1 MVRQV
6 INKAVKGRW
15 AGRGVWVAMGGLYAL
30 MTLLAGCGPAP
41 SEVERPPVHTD
52 LHQHS
57 AEFEQ
62 QVVQVG
68 DNIHVA
74 VGYGLANS
82 IMIEGDDG
90 LIIVDTL
97 ESKDVAK
104 RVLAEFRKI
113 SDKPI
118 KAIVLTHN
126 HSDHIFGASVFA
138 EGNSDI
144 PVYAHDTT
152 NDHIDNILSV
162 IRPVIY
168 TRSMRMFGNFLST
181 EQRPNDGIG
190 PFLDMQGM
198 AKVGLL
204 RPTHTFA
211 ERLAIEV
218 AGIEL
223 ELIHAPGETDDQLVV
238 WLPQQ
243 QTLLPAD
250 NIYKAFPNL
259 YTIRGTAYRDVMAW
273 VGSLDMMRGLKP
285 QHLVP
290 SHGRPLS
297 GAKLIASRLTNYRD
311 AIQYVHDQTIRGIN
325 RGASA
330 DELAREIKLPPHLA
344 SDPYLQ
350 PYYGNVAFSVRSIFT
365 GYLGW
370 FSGNA
375 EDLLPLS
382 QAQRASRWRDALL
395 QANSLGG
402 NALETNALETI
413 AQQALAAED
422 YSWALEVAALLL
434 AETPNNAQALDIK
447 ARALRAMGEVSSN
460 APARNYLLTQA
471 LEADGALT
479 ITQPLASEIPP
490 EVVQGF
496 PIDSIM
502 HSMPAKL
509 KAEDCLDLQLRV
521 GFEFTDI
528 NQHYTVTVRRGV
540 AEVVAQALDNTQARI
555 SVSSELWKRI
565 VTQQSSPVASVASG
579 ALSIDGSISD
589 LLSFLSLFEQD

>member
-6 INKAVKGRW
+6 TNKAVKSRW
-15 AGRGVWVAMGGLYAL
+15 AGRGVWVAMGGLCAL
-30 MTLLAGCGPAP
+30 TLLVGCNPAP
-41 SEVERPPVHTD
+41 SEVESPPVHTD

-68 DNIHVA
+68 ENIHVA

-350 PYYGNVAFSVRSIFT
+350 PYYGNVAFSVRSIFS

-382 QAQRASRWRDALL
+382 SAERASRWRTALL
-395 QANSLGG
+395 QVGANEDD
-402 NALETNALETI
+402 ALEAI
-413 AQQALAAED
+413 AQQALAEKD
-422 YSWALEVAALLL
+422 YPWALELTALLL
-434 AETPNNAQALDIK
+434 AETPDHTQALSIKAQALQ
-447 ARALRAMGEVSSN
+447 AMGEVSSN

-471 LEADGALT
+471 LEAEGALT
-479 ITQPLASEIPP
+479 ISQPLASEIPP
-490 EVVQGF
+490 NVVQGF
-496 PIDSIM
+496 PIASIM

-509 KAEDCLDLQLRV
+509 KAEDCLDLELRV
-521 GFEFTDI
+521 GFEFPDI
-528 NQHYTVTVRRGV
+528 NQHYTVTIRRGV

-565 VTQQSSPVASVASG
+565 VTQQSSPVKSAASG

-589 LLSFLSLFEQD
+589 LLRFLSLFEQD

>member
-1 MVRQV
+1 MVC
-6 INKAVKGRW
+6 KAVEKAGKSRW
-15 AGRGVWVAMGGLYAL
+15 ATSALGGLCV
-30 MTLLAGCGPAP
+30 MVLLAGCNPP
-41 SEVERPPVHTD
+41 SESLEHELLNTD
-52 LHQHS
+52 LHEHS

-62 QVVQVG
+62 QIIKVG
-68 DNIHVA
+68 ENIHVA

-97 ESKDVAK
+97 ESKDAAQL
-104 RVLAEFRKI
+104 VLAEFRKI

-138 EGNSDI
+138 EGNPDI

-162 IRPVIY
+162 IRPVIF
-168 TRSMRMFGNFLST
+168 TRSMRMFGNFLSKA
-181 EQRPNDGIG
+181 QRPNDGIG
-190 PFLDMQGM
+190 PFLDMEGLS
-198 AKVGLL
+198 KVGLL
-204 RPTHTFA
+204 RPTHTFS
-211 ERLAIEV
+211 ERLTV
-218 AGIEL
+218 NLAGVEL

-243 QTLLPAD
+243 RILLPAD

-273 VGSLDMMRGLKP
+273 VASLDLMRSLAP

-297 GAKLIASRLTNYRD
+297 GTELINTRLTNYRD

-325 RGASA
+325 RGATA
-330 DELAREIKLPPHLA
+330 DQLARDIQLPPHLA

-350 PYYGNVAFSVRSIFT
+350 PYYGNVAFSVRSIFN

-382 QAQRASRWRDALL
+382 NAERASRWHKVL
-395 QANSLGG
+395 QQVSSGEVDGLA
-402 NALETNALETI
+402 AVAE
-413 AQQALAAED
+413 QALVGED
-422 YSWALEVAALLL
+422 YAWALEVAALLL
-434 AETPNNAQALDIK
+434 AEAPDNAHALSIK
-447 ARALRAMGEVSSN
+447 AQALRAMGEASSN
-460 APARNYLLTQA
+460 APARNYLLSQA
-471 LEADGALT
+471 LEAEGSLK

-496 PIDSIM
+496 PIASIM

-509 KAEDCLDLQLRV
+509 KAEQCLDLELSV
-521 GFEFTDI
+521 GFEFTDL
-528 NQHYTVTVRRGV
+528 NQHYTVTIRRGV
-540 AEVVAQALDNTQARI
+540 AEVVAQSIDDTQARI

-565 VTQQSSPVASVASG
+565 VTQQSSPVVSAASG
-579 ALSIDGSISD
+579 ALVVDGSISD
-589 LLSFLSLFEQD
+589 LLHFLSLFEQD

>member
-1 MVRQV
+1 MVWQV
-6 INKAVKGRW
+6 ADKAVKSRW
-15 AGRGVWVAMGGLYAL
+15 TSNGARLAVGGLCTL
-30 MTLLAGCGPAP
+30 TLLAGCGPAP
-41 SEVERPPVHTD
+41 SAPESPPVHTD

-62 QVVQVG
+62 QVLQVG

-97 ESKDVAK
+97 ESKDAAK
-104 RVLAEFRKI
+104 LVLAEFRKI

-126 HSDHIFGASVFA
+126 HTDHIFGASVFA
-138 EGNSDI
+138 EGNADI

-168 TRSMRMFGNFLST
+168 TRSMRMFGNFLSA

-190 PFLDMQGM
+190 PFLDMDGL
-198 AKVGLL
+198 ARVGLL

-211 ERLAIEV
+211 DRLAIEV

-273 VGSLDMMRGLKP
+273 VGSLDLMRSLKP
-285 QHLVP
+285 KHLVP
-290 SHGRPLS
+290 SHGRPLTGS
-297 GAKLIASRLTNYRD
+297 ALIALRLTNYRD
-311 AIQYVHDQTIRGIN
+311 AIQYLHDQTIRGIN

-350 PYYGNVAFSVRSIFT
+350 PYYGNVAFSVRSIFS

-382 QAQRASRWRDALL
+382 KAERASRWRKVLL
-395 QANSLGG
+395 QAGSNQSDG
-402 NALETNALETI
+402 LENI
-413 AQQALAAED
+413 AEQALAEKD
-422 YSWALEVAALLL
+422 YSWALELAALLL
-434 AETPNNAQALDIK
+434 AETPGHSQALSIKAQALQ
-447 ARALRAMGEVSSN
+447 AMGEASSN

-471 LEADGALT
+471 LEAEGALT

-496 PIDSIM
+496 PIASIM

-509 KAEDCLDLQLRV
+509 KAEQCLDLELSV

-528 NQHYTVTVRRGV
+528 NQHYTVTIRRGI
-540 AEVVAQALDNTQARI
+540 AEVVAQARDNTQANI

-565 VTQQSSPVASVASG
+565 VTQQSSPVTSVASG
-579 ALSIDGSISD
+579 ALAVDGSIRD
-589 LLSFLSLFEQD
+589 LLHFLSLFEQD

>member
-1 MVRQV
+1 MKRLAMVRQV
-6 INKAVKGRW
+6 TETAVKSHW
-15 AGRGVWVAMGGLYAL
+15 ARDGVKLAVGGLCVL
-30 MTLLAGCGPAP
+30 SLLAGCGPAP
-41 SEVERPPVHTD
+41 SEQKREPVHTD

-62 QVVQVG
+62 QILQVG
-68 DNIHVA
+68 ENIHVA
-74 VGYGLANS
+74 VGFGLANS

-97 ESKDVAK
+97 ESKDAATL
-104 RVLAEFRKI
+104 VLAEFRKI

-126 HSDHIFGASVFA
+126 HTDHIFGASVFA
-138 EGNSDI
+138 EGNADI

-168 TRSMRMFGNFLST
+168 TRSMRMFGNFLSA

-190 PFLDMQGM
+190 PFLDMDGL
-198 AKVGLL
+198 ARVGLL

-211 ERLAIEV
+211 DRLAIEV

-273 VGSLDMMRGLKP
+273 VGSLDLMRGLKP

-290 SHGRPLS
+290 SHGQPLS
-297 GAKLIASRLTNYRD
+297 GAELINTRLTNYRD
-311 AIQYVHDQTIRGIN
+311 AIQYLHDQTIRGIN

-350 PYYGNVAFSVRSIFT
+350 PYYGNVAFSVRSIFS

-382 QAQRASRWRDALL
+382 KAERASRWRKVLL
-395 QANSLGG
+395 QAGSNQSDG
-402 NALETNALETI
+402 LENI
-413 AQQALAAED
+413 AEQALAEKD
-422 YSWALEVAALLL
+422 YSWALELAALLL
-434 AETPNNAQALDIK
+434 AETPGHSQALSIKAQALQ
-447 ARALRAMGEVSSN
+447 AMGEASSN

-471 LEADGALT
+471 LEAEGALT

-496 PIDSIM
+496 PIASIM

-509 KAEDCLDLQLRV
+509 KAEQCLDLELSV

-528 NQHYTVTVRRGV
+528 NQHYTVTIRRGI
-540 AEVVAQALDNTQARI
+540 AEVVAQARDNTQANI
-555 SVSSELWKRI
+555 SVSSGLWKRI
-565 VTQQSSPVASVASG
+565 VTQQSSPVTSVASG
-579 ALSIDGSISD
+579 ALAVDGSISD
-589 LLSFLSLFEQD
+589 LLHFLSLFEQD